1 MNDYSEYPQEI
12 QNKLYAYDQMMIIKN
27 LKETIQS
34 KGLKRSAST
43 VISQKKYYEKCQAD
57 PEKRKKN
64 NRRVADIQKNK
75 YKNNAEERFIKLSKS
90 AYSYYLK
97 RDNIEIFKEKYPD
110 RFNKL
115 IEIGYIEN

>member
-12 QNKLYAYDQMMIIKN
+12 QDKLNAYDNLMIMKKF
-27 LKETIQS
+27 KETIQS

-64 NRRVADIQKNK
+64 NQRIANIQKKK
-75 YKNNAEERFIKLSKS
+75 YNNDPEERFIKLSKS
-90 AYSYYLK
+90 AYSYYSK
-97 RDNIEIFKEKYPD
+97 KNNIETFKEKYPD
-110 RFNKL
+110 RFQKL
-115 IEIGYIEN
+115 IEINFIKN